1 MEDSLRNDSEGL
13 PGLSRLP
20 GLRNVFGNR
29 REVAEKT
36 ELIIFIRPVV
46 IRQPSL
52 NGDLSDYS
60 QYLPSNGLESSAI
73 VQPGQLPGLSAE

>member
-1 MEDSLRNDSEGL
+1 
-13 PGLSRLP
+13 
-20 GLRNVFGNR
+20 VFGNR

-60 QYLPSNGLESSAI
+60 QYLPSNGLESSAF